1 MAGTEQV
8 SDDLFVLPQSALDY
22 AKTVTAKRGHAG
34 HPGRGPEGETCG
46 SCLHRTSVQGG
57 RKAFS
62 KCKLN
67 ERNWTRGPG
76 SDIKM
81 RDPACELWA
90 PNQDA

>member
-1 MAGTEQV
+1 MPDE
-8 SDDLFVLPQSALDY
+8 LFVLPQSALDY

-34 HPGRGPEGETCG
+34 HPGRGPKGETCG
-46 SCLHRTSVQGG
+46 SCLHRTPVHGG

-67 ERNWTRGPG
+67 ERNWTHGPG